1 MAKELNLKS
10 FVFPG
15 CIEVCIGSSKLP
27 VIARISPDRTV
38 VWKRKRIT
46 DKMREYVEG
55 IAKTPFIAIS
65 YTQNVN
71 FFNK

>member
-1 MAKELNLKS
+1 MEKEVNLKS

-27 VIARISPDRTV
+27 VIARIYQDRSI
-38 VWKRKRIT
+38 VWERKRIT
-46 DKMREYVEG
+46 NKMSEYVES
-55 IAKTPFIAIS
+55 IAKIPFIAIS
-65 YTQNVN
+65 FTQNVN

>member
-27 VIARISPDRTV
+27 VIARIYQDRSI
-38 VWKRKRIT
+38 VWERNRVT
-46 DKMREYVEG
+46 DKMRDYVENL
-55 IAKTPFIAIS
+55 AKTPFIAIS
-65 YTQNVN
+65 ATQEVN

>member
-1 MAKELNLKS
+1 MEKELNLKS

-27 VIARISPDRTV
+27 VIARIYKDRSIA
-38 VWKRKRIT
+38 WERKRIT
-46 DKMREYVEG
+46 DKMREYVESL
-55 IAKTPFIAIS
+55 AKTPFIAIS
-65 YTQNVN
+65 FTQNVN

>member
-15 CIEVCIGSSKLP
+15 YIQVCIGISKLP
-27 VIARISPDRTV
+27 VIARIYEDRSI
-38 VWKRKRIT
+38 VWERKRIT
-46 DKMREYVEG
+46 NEMREYVED
-55 IAKTPFIAIS
+55 IAKTPFVAIS
-65 YTQNVN
+65 VTQEVN

>member
-15 CIEVCIGSSKLP
+15 CIEVSIGGSKLP
-27 VIARISPDRTV
+27 VIARIYQDRSI
-38 VWKRKRIT
+38 VWERKRIT
-46 DKMREYVEG
+46 NEMREYVED
-55 IAKTPFIAIS
+55 IAKTPFISIS
-65 YTQNVN
+65 VTQEVN

>member
-1 MAKELNLKS
+1 MEKEINLKS

-27 VIARISPDRTV
+27 VIARIYEDRSI
-38 VWKRKRIT
+38 VWERKRIT
-46 DKMREYVEG
+46 DKMREYVESL
-55 IAKTPFIAIS
+55 AKTPFIAIS
-65 YTQNVN
+65 FTQNVN

>member
-10 FVFPG
+10 FVFPS

-27 VIARISPDRTV
+27 VIARIYQDRSIG
-38 VWKRKRIT
+38 WERKRIT
-46 DKMREYVEG
+46 NEMREYVED
-55 IAKTPFIAIS
+55 IAKTPFISIS
-65 YTQNVN
+65 VTQEVN